1 MRVSGAEDLI
11 ARDVGGYDLNDD
23 IAIGEA
29 DNKTIFRRIIL
40 VLGLGNETL
49 AGVVVRL
56 SGTTALVLGLVATE

>member
-11 ARDVGGYDLNDD
+11 TRDVGGYDLNDD

-29 DNKTIFRRIIL
+29 YNETIFWRIVL
-40 VLGLGNETL
+40 VLGLGYKTL
-49 AGVVVRL
+49 AGVVVGL